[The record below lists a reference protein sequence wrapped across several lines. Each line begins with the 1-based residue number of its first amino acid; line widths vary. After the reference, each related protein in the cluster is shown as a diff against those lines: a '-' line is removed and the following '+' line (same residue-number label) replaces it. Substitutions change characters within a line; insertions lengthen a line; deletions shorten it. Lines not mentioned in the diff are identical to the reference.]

1 MKMSFP
7 IPAVSPNYDE
17 EEDRRP
23 SLSYSSSV
31 SFSSSETNSQ
41 EGPCQEFPSPP
52 SADQFCRNCG
62 LVSLRTAVES
72 QSSRKL
78 PMRKYKTKHTHRSIS
93 PKKSLI

>member
-31 SFSSSETNSQ
+31 SFSSSNSQ